1 MGERKGSAL
10 GKDGY
15 GRGFT
20 TGTQVWH
27 ERAPRVDD
35 ALGKATPVT
44 VKLNDPGESEVRAV
58 VCDSAPWGVLLD
70 LHEGSNSER
79 GGYKFIPWT
88 SVKHVVVP
96 SDVEHR
102 QTGFGD

>member
-1 MGERKGSAL
+1 LSEER
-10 GKDGY
+10 Y

-20 TGTQVWH
+20 TGSQVWH

-35 ALGKATPVT
+35 ALSKATVVT
-44 VKLNDPGESEVRAV
+44 VKLNDPDESEVRAV
-58 VCDSAPWGVLLD
+58 VCDSAPWGILLD
-70 LHEGSNSER
+70 LQEGSNSEH

-88 SVKHVVVP
+88 SVKHVEVP

-102 QTGFGD
+102 QTGFSE